1 MAEEHAISLLPPATE
16 LAVGCAGQSSQPD
29 AIGVTSMPRIV
40 QLVGFLL
47 ALGVIRAVGAQQ
59 TDNAAGSSV
68 SGTLAEIVVTAE
80 KRMSTVQDTP
90 ISITAVSGAELEARG
105 LSSLLSVAQ
114 ATPGVSF
121 KTAGPGQTE
130 FEMRGLSSTGG
141 FSPTVGFYLDDAPVT
156 APAQA
161 FQGKVV
167 IDPDLYDLNRVE
179 ILRGPQGTLYGS
191 GSMGGTIKLI
201 SNQPVLNQLHASAE
215 IVGSDTAHGGGNGTG
230 NAMLNIPLVSDVAA
244 LRVIGTYKH
253 DDGWIDRIVLN
264 PFPLETSGGL
274 TRGDVLTAPVQKV
287 VPDVNWEQLVGGR
300 AKLLIQIGDRLTFTP
315 EVLYQR
321 ITQGGE
327 NTIDNPPGTVLA
339 HFQPFDT
346 AEPFSDAFTLYTGT
360 ISYDMSAFRIDSVTS
375 RWYRSEAQNQ
385 DIAESLQVLFGLPGY
400 SVADGGVGG
409 GPITETD
416 TTSQFSEE
424 IRLTSNGH
432 SAFQWLLG
440 GFYSNFHSDTGFYSL
455 YPGIVGLFGTDVL
468 SVIDQPISIRQKAV
482 FANASYKIT
491 PRLKATVGLRWY
503 TYDSASATT
512 VSGIATQAAGPGIY
526 SASAGASD
534 SGSNPM
540 VNLSYTFP
548 HGTLV
553 YATAAKG
560 YRPGSG
566 NLPVPLSGP
575 IQCLTGAG
583 NLQSLGLT
591 SAPKSFNPDT
601 LWSYEFGEKYMS
613 PERRLSLNSSVYYE
627 KWRDIQQQ
635 VALSCGFLFTANAGS
650 AGIYGTEVELSAV
663 LMPRLTFVQN
673 FGYTHATLADTVLE
687 TGTVAGEQ
695 ILDVPKVTSSSSLMY
710 SQPVSDSYALT
721 MSVTNEYVGS
731 MQDITFTRNDVP
743 GYDLLGARLGVQ
755 SSNWSAYAFVD
766 NLTNR
771 MAELTN
777 INALSANVP
786 QFNRVAVARPRTIG
800 VDLQY
805 RY

>member
-1 MAEEHAISLLPPATE
+1 MI
-16 LAVGCAGQSSQPD
+16 
-29 AIGVTSMPRIV
+29 
-40 QLVGFLL
+40 
-47 ALGVIRAVGAQQ
+47 GVIRPAFAQQ
-59 TDNAAGSSV
+59 TDHTAGSTV

-80 KRMSTVQDTP
+80 KRTSTVQDTP
-90 ISITAVSGAELEARG
+90 ISITAVSGAELQARG
-105 LSSLLSVAQ
+105 LSDLLSVAQ
-114 ATPGVSF
+114 TTPGVSF

-201 SNQPVLNQLHASAE
+201 SNQPALNQFHASSE
-215 IVGSDTAHGGGNGTG
+215 MVGSTTAHGGGNGAG
-230 NAMLNIPLVSDVAA
+230 NVMLNIPLVSDVAA
-244 LRVIGTYKH
+244 LRLIGTYKH
-253 DDGWIDRIVLN
+253 DDGWIDRIVLD
-264 PFPLETSGGL
+264 PFPLETNGGL
-274 TRGDVLTAPVQKV
+274 TRGDVLTAPIQKI

-300 AKLLIQIGDRLTFTP
+300 AKLLVQIGDRLTFTP

-339 HFQPFDT
+339 HYQPFKV
-346 AEPFSDAFTLYTGT
+346 AEPFQDSFTLYTGT

-375 RWYRSEAQNQ
+375 RWYRSEAQDQ
-385 DIAESLQVLFGLPGY
+385 DISESLQVLFGLPGY

-416 TTSQFSEE
+416 TTSQFSQE
-424 IRLTSNGH
+424 IRLTSTGQ

-440 GFYSNFHSDTGFYSL
+440 GFYSNFRSDTGFYSV
-455 YPGIVGLFGTDVL
+455 YPGITGLFGTDIL
-468 SVIDQPISIRQKAV
+468 SIIDQPTAIKQKAV
-482 FANASYKIT
+482 FANTSYKIT
-491 PRLKATVGLRWY
+491 SRLKATVGLRWY
-503 TYDSASATT
+503 SYDSASATT
-512 VSGIATQAAGPGIY
+512 VSGIATQAAGPGTY
-526 SASAGASD
+526 SANSGASD

-540 VNLSYTFP
+540 LNLSYMFP
-548 HGTLV
+548 QDSMV

-575 IQCLTGAG
+575 IQCLSGAG

-591 SAPKSFNPDT
+591 GAPKDFNPDT
-601 LWSYEFGEKYMS
+601 LWSYELGEKYMT
-613 PERRLSLNSSVYYE
+613 PERRLSLDSSVYYE

-650 AGIYGTEVELSAV
+650 AGIYGTEMELSAV
-663 LMPRLTFVQN
+663 LLPQLTFVQN
-673 FGYTHATLADTVLE
+673 VGYTHATLADTVVE

-695 ILDVPKVTSSSSLMY
+695 ILDVPKVTLSSSLRY
-710 SQPVSDSYALT
+710 SQPVSDRYALT
-721 MSVTNEYVGS
+721 MSVTNEYVGP
-731 MQDITFTRNDVP
+731 MQDITFTRNDVS
-743 GYDLLGARLGVQ
+743 GYDIVGARLGVQ
-755 SSNWSAYAFVD
+755 ASSWSAYAFAD

-771 MAELTN
+771 LAQLTDF
-777 INALSANVP
+777 NALSANVP

-800 VDLQY
+800 IDLQY